1 MHVHVC
7 KILSSYLQFDI
18 NLFKAELGA
27 PAGLA
32 YSVAFNKFGLRIC
45 FLGISQN
52 LSSYARRFSRRL
64 VTHHNLLLKG
74 RDGLESAI
82 VDTAVA
88 DANRAAS
95 LSPFRKLQIISAL
108 RDASASEAA
117 AEGYSFLKS
126 CGSAVCLAQGDLLPR
141 EAITLLNDLQ
151 DIFAPAISSE
161 NSKSPAVPASIS
173 EVLYKPFWKPRGAS
187 PCMIP
192 GVPLISNACG
202 RIQR

>member
-1 MHVHVC
+1 M
-7 KILSSYLQFDI
+7 ILMLS
-18 NLFKAELGA
+18 KAELGA

-32 YSVAFNKFGLRIC
+32 YDVGFNKFGLRIC

-52 LSSYARRFSRRL
+52 IASYARRFSRRL

-74 RDGLESAI
+74 RDRLEPSI

-88 DANRAAS
+88 DANRATF
-95 LSPFRKLQIISAL
+95 LSPFRKRQMVSTLKEST
-108 RDASASEAA
+108 ASEAA
-117 AEGYSFLKS
+117 AEGYSLLKS
-126 CGSAVCLAQGDLLPR
+126 CSSAVCLAQGDLLPR
-141 EAITLLNDLQ
+141 EAIGLLNDLQ
-151 DIFAPAISSE
+151 DIFAPAISSDD
-161 NSKSPAVPASIS
+161 SKSPAVPASIS
-173 EVLYKPFWKPRGAS
+173 EVLYKPYWKPRGAS

>member
-1 MHVHVC
+1 M
-7 KILSSYLQFDI
+7 LS
-18 NLFKAELGA
+18 KAELGA

-32 YSVAFNKFGLRIC
+32 YDIGFNKFGVRIC

-52 LSSYARRFSRRL
+52 IASYARRFSRRL

-74 RDGLESAI
+74 RDRLDPSI
-82 VDTAVA
+82 VETAVA
-88 DANRAAS
+88 NASRATF
-95 LSPFRKLQIISAL
+95 LSPFRKRQIILTLKEST
-108 RDASASEAA
+108 ASEAA
-117 AEGYSFLKS
+117 AEGYSLLKS
-126 CGSAVCLAQGDLLPR
+126 CTSAVCLAQGDLLPK
-141 EAITLLNDLQ
+141 EAIGLLNDLK

-161 NSKSPAVPASIS
+161 DSKSSAVPATIS
-173 EVLYKPFWKPRGAS
+173 EVLYKPYWKPRGAS